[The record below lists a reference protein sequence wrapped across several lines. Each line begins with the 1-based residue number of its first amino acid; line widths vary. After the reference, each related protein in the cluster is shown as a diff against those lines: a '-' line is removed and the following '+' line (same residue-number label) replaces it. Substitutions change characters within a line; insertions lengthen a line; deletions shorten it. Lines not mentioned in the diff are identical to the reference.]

1 MTTLEH
7 AARQALDALEN
18 RFNPKGYGEMD
29 NAITALR
36 QALEQIDVKTSLIN
50 RLQEYARALKDY
62 DLACDIL
69 GAIELLEQ
77 QPNQEPVCC
86 SCPYI
91 EIHDAVV
98 KDNDKAIAL
107 LRQCFDEMR
116 YAGWNKFV
124 SDNTG
129 RNAVYE
135 QLQEFLK

>member
-1 MTTLEH
+1 MTTLD
-7 AARQALDALEN
+7 Q
-18 RFNPKGYGEMD
+18 
-29 NAITALR
+29 
-36 QALEQIDVKTSLIN
+36 
-50 RLQEYARALKDY
+50 QES
-62 DLACDIL
+62 
-69 GAIELLEQ
+69 
-77 QPNQEPVCC
+77 VCC

-116 YAGWNKFV
+116 YAGWNKFE